1 MRILLFGGFLGSGK
15 TSTILQAARQ
25 ITEIR
30 KETVVIIENE
40 VGEAGVDDQLLAGSA
55 LQVRPLFGGCVC
67 CQITSD
73 LVTAV
78 AEITDNYHP
87 DWLIIEMTG
96 LAVPGNVAKLVRQYD
111 ASRSPCKTV
120 SIVDAGRWQ
129 ELKEVLEP
137 LILAQI
143 KESDLV
149 MINKIDLA
157 DLDKEID
164 LGQIEADVRQIA
176 GPAATCLTVS
186 AAKPLPLAVLEEV
199 FHLE

>member
-15 TSTILQAARQ
+15 TSTILQVAKQ
-25 ITEIR
+25 ITETR
-30 KETVVIIENE
+30 NETVAIIENE
-40 VGEAGVDDQLLAGSA
+40 IGEAGVDDQLLSGSG

-78 AEITDNYHP
+78 EEIATVINP
-87 DWLIIEMTG
+87 DWLVIEMTG
-96 LAVPGNVAKLVRQYD
+96 LAIPGNVAKFIRQYD
-111 ASRSPCKTV
+111 ASRSNCKTV
-120 SIVDAGRWQ
+120 TIVDAGRWM

-137 LILAQI
+137 LVVSQV

-149 MINKIDLA
+149 IINKVDLA
-157 DLDKEID
+157 GPDIQETVNDIRTIV
-164 LGQIEADVRQIA
+164 GQVPILTAN
-176 GPAATCLTVS
+176 AT
-186 AAKPLPLAVLEEV
+186 KPFPITLLEEV